1 MSRFDLHDLSR
12 VKELLTTPPP
22 AQMDPDLRKHHL
34 LICGDLHHIWTSD
47 GHRRTETMP
56 HSRLSWFTMVT
67 VRRFRVLAVIAV
79 TLVIFGVGLAA
90 LSSTGGGTGQAPGE
104 GYAVTTTTFGS
115 QVPTNR
121 VSPLRA
127 PSVSGSVP
135 VGSEVNTVVPDA
147 VGMRGRVSRASQ
159 PAVALIDSAMLNATL
174 STQHFGGNGARWSVV
189 SQSPSAGSIVPIG
202 SAVVLTMRYG

>member
-1 MSRFDLHDLSR
+1 
-12 VKELLTTPPP
+12 
-22 AQMDPDLRKHHL
+22 
-34 LICGDLHHIWTSD
+34 
-47 GHRRTETMP
+47 
-56 HSRLSWFTMVT
+56 MVI

-90 LSSTGGGTGQAPGE
+90 LFSTDGGTGQAPVE
-104 GYAVTTTTFGS
+104 GYAVTTTTLGS
-115 QVPTNR
+115 QVPT
-121 VSPLRA
+121 
-127 PSVSGSVP
+127 SVP

-147 VGMRGRVSRASQ
+147 IGMTGRVSRASQ